1 MEILNSPT
9 FTLAWVPL
17 KCLLWASLYLV
28 FGIFV
33 PFFMTRA
40 WTHQHGANVQHH
52 PKQLFQ
58 RGELGLAGLWLAI
71 SALWNLQTSQFLP
84 HTVAVGSILLA
95 FSGIMAGAVW
105 IESYCR
111 QSTGIVLNTNRVWRD
126 SRNMFFLVMS
136 MAAVTEILLDRYSKV
151 VAR

>member
-1 MEILNSPT
+1 MEILNGAFGDALT
-9 FTLAWVPL
+9 PL
-17 KCLLWASLYLV
+17 KCLLWASFYMVL
-28 FGIFV
+28 GILV
-33 PFFMTRA
+33 PFFMARA

-71 SALWNLQTSQFLP
+71 SSLWNLQTSQLVG
-84 HTVAVGSILLA
+84 HTVALGSILLA

-105 IESYCR
+105 IEGYCR
-111 QSTGIVLNTNRVWRD
+111 ESTGMVLNKGRGWRD
-126 SRNMFFLVMS
+126 SRNLFFLVLSMS
-136 MAAVTEILLDRYSKV
+136 AVTEILLDRYAKV